1 MQETLKELLEN
12 KTLKFIF
19 VGGKGGVGKTT
30 TSSSIAIAMSQT
42 GKKTL
47 IISTDPAH
55 NLSDAFNQQ
64 FTHEPTKVQNVENLF
79 AMEIDP
85 KKSIDISSNLF
96 ENQEIF
102 QGGGN
107 TNFLNDL
114 LGSVPGIDEAIVFMD
129 LLRMSKKMEADVVIF
144 DTAPTGHT
152 LKMLSFPDV
161 MQKGLEKLM
170 GFKDKINSVFSMFGG
185 SGDDTV
191 SKIFLKMEKLKED
204 TEGLKKV
211 MQNPDLTTFVAVCIP
226 EFLSVYETERLV
238 QELTVQN
245 IDIFNIVVNQIV
257 FFDEDCICKKCKA
270 RYSMQYKYIKQ
281 IKELYDD
288 FHLVFM
294 PLEDEE
300 VRGVEKL
307 KSYSMKLQQEKVLPI
322 V

>member
-1 MQETLKELLEN
+1 MKETLEELLESE
-12 KTLKFIF
+12 TLKFIF

-30 TSSSIAIAMSQT
+30 TSSSIALAKSKT

-64 FTHEPTKVQNVENLF
+64 FTHEPTKVQGCENLY

-96 ENQEIF
+96 QNQEVF
-102 QGGGN
+102 QGGFN
-107 TNFLNDL
+107 TNFLNDI

-129 LLRMSKKMEADVVIF
+129 LLRMSKEMQADVVIF

-161 MQKGLEKLM
+161 MQKALEKLM
-170 GFKDKINSVFSMFGG
+170 DFKDKINSVFSMF
-185 SGDDTV
+185 SGNSDNTIEN
-191 SKIFLKMEKLKED
+191 IFSKMEKLKQD
-204 TEGLKKV
+204 TEGLRNI
-211 MQNPDLTTFVAVCIP
+211 MQNPDLCTFVAVCIP

-238 QELTVQN
+238 QELTIQN
-245 IDIFNIVVNQIV
+245 IDIYNIVVNQIV
-257 FFDEDCICKKCKA
+257 FYCEEDKCKKCLA
-270 RYSMQYKYIKQ
+270 RYKMQHKYITQ
-281 IKELYDD
+281 IKQLYED

-300 VRGVEKL
+300 IRGVEKL
-307 KSYSMKLQQEKVLPI
+307 ELYSQKLLQEKTLPKI
-322 V
+322 